1 VLITRPRPTTIGSHR
16 PARTAPVVAGAT
28 YVGAWL
34 AGLGAHPSGVDLRA
48 GADEIVRHYAAHGAG
63 AAISSLLVHGI
74 AAGAL
79 AVVVTSVHRH
89 RTTHA
94 SAARARLYRVGG
106 LTAVTVS
113 LAQMLVGLLLALR
126 PTVATADTLFD
137 ALNRL
142 DGLKLVVLAGVAV
155 AAVRLDLPGWVRR
168 LGLPLAATLLVSG
181 VGFLLL
187 DSGLATV
194 AAPAL
199 FLLLVWVAASG
210 VAASR

>member
-1 VLITRPRPTTIGSHR
+1 
-16 PARTAPVVAGAT
+16 
-28 YVGAWL
+28 
-34 AGLGAHPSGVDLRA
+34 
-48 GADEIVRHYAAHGAG
+48 
-63 AAISSLLVHGI
+63 
-74 AAGAL
+74 
-79 AVVVTSVHRH
+79 
-89 RTTHA
+89 
-94 SAARARLYRVGG
+94 